1 MYNIIPMMSFVM
13 AINGPV
19 AMAGSILNFSSVID
33 ASVPKIEAEH
43 YHGKQADGYG
53 IGDRSRCAEPD
64 KVVGVY

>member
-19 AMAGSILNFSSVID
+19 AMAGSILNFSNVIGT
-33 ASVPKIEAEH
+33 SVPKIEANITT
-43 YHGKQADGYG
+43 QTADGYG

>member
-19 AMAGSILNFSSVID
+19 AMAGSILNFSNVIGT
-33 ASVPKIEAEH
+33 SVPKIEANITTAN
-43 YHGKQADGYG
+43 KADGYG